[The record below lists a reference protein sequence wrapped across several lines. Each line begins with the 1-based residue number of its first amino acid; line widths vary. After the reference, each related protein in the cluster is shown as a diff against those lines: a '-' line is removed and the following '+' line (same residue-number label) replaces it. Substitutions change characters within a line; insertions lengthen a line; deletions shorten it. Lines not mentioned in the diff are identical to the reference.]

1 MSTGALGNPSKWHSA
16 NSYNMQMAKTLS
28 ANMLKRVRAN
38 EEAERASKNAEMEQT
53 AREKQQ
59 QRDAVFAKAAAHG
72 DVISTSSKCMRDAE
86 DGLLNT
92 DNSLALLRQNRA
104 LAFASLQVCKRRTQ
118 LRDRRPKTELIKD
131 YVTIALESEQKL
143 LEAARDEFLQMEAE
157 GKKVNEDLT
166 TMRLFLSQDTGSR
179 RLCMKKDAQ
188 SLRPHLEPPADKQRP
203 PPEINEGAS
212 RTMLEDTFQLL
223 ERSNKH
229 RERTIAAVARIKE
242 ESRAAVVRTES
253 CLEKRT
259 DELTVLEK
267 ELKAHMNDCDSA
279 IAVSERSLDKSNKRL
294 DPTDAGKKE
303 KLIRDAAVMEQLK
316 KHKDKLHAEIQNK
329 FIALEIDNMCRRVT
343 PIKACEPS
351 LLDANN
357 AQSTQRAQSSPGLTN
372 SASAPSLLSAAGTSN
387 VGGKKLPPLGG
398 TMDSFSRDKYSSA
411 SPKFGAS
418 LTSNTSSGAPGA
430 AKVKR

>member
-1 MSTGALGNPSKWHSA
+1 M
-16 NSYNMQMAKTLS
+16 
-28 ANMLKRVRAN
+28 
-38 EEAERASKNAEMEQT
+38 
-53 AREKQQ
+53 
-59 QRDAVFAKAAAHG
+59 
-72 DVISTSSKCMRDAE
+72 
-86 DGLLNT
+86 
-92 DNSLALLRQNRA
+92 
-104 LAFASLQVCKRRTQ
+104 
-118 LRDRRPKTELIKD
+118 IKD

-157 GKKVNEDLT
+157 GKKVHEDLT

-203 PPEINEGAS
+203 PPEINEEAS
-212 RTMLEDTFQLL
+212 KTMLEDTFQLL

-242 ESRAAVVRTES
+242 DSRAAVVRTEG

-259 DELTVLEK
+259 DELTALEK
-267 ELKAHMNDCDSA
+267 ELKVHMNDCESA
-279 IAVSERSLDKSNKRL
+279 IQVSERSLEKSNKRL
-294 DPTDAGKKE
+294 DPSDAAKKE
-303 KLIRDAAVMEQLK
+303 KLIRDAAALEQLK

-357 AQSTQRAQSSPGLTN
+357 AQGNQRAQSSPGLGN
-372 SASAPSLLSAAGTSN
+372 SASSPSLLAAAGTSN
-387 VGGKKLPPLGG
+387 VGGRKLPSLGG
-398 TMDSFSRDKYSSA
+398 TVDTYSRDKFASN
-411 SPKFGAS
+411 SPKFGAT
-418 LTSNTSSGAPGA
+418 LGSSASAGNLAA